1 VVRAK
6 GGNYLHVFSIDVLGQ
21 GFSLRPM
28 NGLSIAACTR
38 RFLTNPRLFSTLA
51 IIVVV
56 VLALCPARADDPEG
70 QYLQIF
76 QVIQDGDTLKK
87 SGQVD
92 KALAKYREAQV
103 GLAKFQR
110 SYPERDAKTVAY
122 RLNYVSTQIAGL
134 APQATATGT
143 NNATTNQASAPKG
156 TSTGSLQVKLLE
168 PGSEPRRQLRFHPK
182 AGDKQTMVMTMKIG
196 MGVKIGETP
205 EQPIKLPT
213 MKMIMDT
220 TVKDVAPNGD
230 ITFEIVTSDA
240 SVVEEPD
247 VIAQVAEAM
256 KNAVGGMKGIGGTGM
271 MSSRGMSKGTDI
283 KAPEGADPQV
293 KQFVDQMKETMSR
306 VASPL
311 PEEAVGAGAKWETKM
326 PLKSQGMTLNQTATF
341 NLVSIEGDHCVAKT
355 TVTQTAS
362 NQKIQNPVMPGT
374 KVDLTKMTGRGTGEV
389 TFDLGQILPQEAK
402 VEFHQDMATSTTAV
416 NSSQKQTMEMRM
428 DLSLHIAAK

>member
-1 VVRAK
+1 
-6 GGNYLHVFSIDVLGQ
+6 
-21 GFSLRPM
+21 M
-28 NGLSIAACTR
+28 NRLSIAAAFKR
-38 RFLTNPRLFSTLA
+38 RFLTNPRLFCTLG
-51 IIVVV
+51 ILVVV
-56 VLALCPARADDPEG
+56 ALAVRPARADDPEG

-76 QVIQDGDTLKK
+76 HVIQEGDTLKK

-143 NNATTNQASAPKG
+143 NNATTNQASAPATGTKG
-156 TSTGSLQVKLLE
+156 TSTGSMQVKLLE

-182 AGDKQTMVMTMKIG
+182 AGDKQTMAMTMKIG

-213 MKMIMDT
+213 MKLIMDT

-256 KNAVGGMKGIGGTGM
+256 KDAVGGMKGIGGTGM

-283 KAPEGADPQV
+283 KAPEGANPQV

-341 NLVSIEGDHCVAKT
+341 QLVSIEGEHCVAKT
-355 TVTQTAS
+355 SVTQTAS

-428 DLSLHIAAK
+428 ELSLHIEAK